1 MDSLEAPLGLP
12 AGTFRKLHP
21 EDQLSGSETRVIR
34 KPAEGEA
41 GHIGEGNK
49 GGVKGASIGAH
60 TDFGSCEL
68 ARIEEVGLE
77 S

>member
-12 AGTFRKLHP
+12 YGTFRKMHTA
-21 EDQLSGSETRVIR
+21 DQLSGSETRVIR

-41 GHIGEGNK
+41 GFVNEGKK
-49 GGVKGASIGAH
+49 GGVQGASIGAH
-60 TDFGSCEL
+60 TGEL
-68 ARIEEVGLE
+68 C